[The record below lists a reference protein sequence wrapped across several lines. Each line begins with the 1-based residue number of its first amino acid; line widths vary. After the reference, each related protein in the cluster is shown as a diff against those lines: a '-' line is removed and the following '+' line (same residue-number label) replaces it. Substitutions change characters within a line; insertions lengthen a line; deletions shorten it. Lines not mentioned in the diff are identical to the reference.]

1 MTATPNEENP
11 LEQGTQPLDAVMEEM
26 KLSNHD
32 LVTAN
37 KDQLTHK
44 MVNKAR
50 KGRQLTKRS
59 QRKVIDAIN
68 ALKGEREAY
77 QLEDLFTYRGR

>member
-1 MTATPNEENP
+1 ME
-11 LEQGTQPLDAVMEEM
+11 LGTQPLDAVMEEM

-32 LVTAN
+32 LVTTT

>member
-1 MTATPNEENP
+1 MTSTPNEEDSRE
-11 LEQGTQPLDAVMEEM
+11 LGTQPLDAVMEEM

-32 LVTAN
+32 LVSAN
-37 KDQLTHK
+37 NDQLTHK
-44 MVNKAR
+44 TVNKAR

-68 ALKGEREAY
+68 AVKGEREAY

>member
-1 MTATPNEENP
+1 MSTKPNEENP
-11 LEQGTQPLDAVMEEM
+11 MELGIQPLDAVMEEM

-37 KDQLTHK
+37 AEQLTHK
-44 MVNKAR
+44 TVNKAR

-59 QRKVIDAIN
+59 QRKVIDAMN
-68 ALKGEREAY
+68 AVKGAREAY

>member
-1 MTATPNEENP
+1 MTTKPNEENP
-11 LEQGTQPLDAVMEEM
+11 MELGIQPLDTVMEEM

-32 LVTAN
+32 LVTATAE
-37 KDQLTHK
+37 QLTHK
-44 MVNKAR
+44 TVNKAR

-59 QRKVIDAIN
+59 QRKVIDAMN
-68 ALKGEREAY
+68 AMKGKREAY

>member
-1 MTATPNEENP
+1 MTAKPNEENP
-11 LEQGTQPLDAVMEEM
+11 MELGTQPLDAVMEEM

-32 LVTAN
+32 LVAVN

-44 MVNKAR
+44 TVNKAR

-59 QRKVIDAIN
+59 QRKVIDAMN
-68 ALKGEREAY
+68 RVKGEREAY

>member
-1 MTATPNEENP
+1 ME
-11 LEQGTQPLDAVMEEM
+11 LGTQPLDAVMEEM

-32 LVTAN
+32 LVAVN

-44 MVNKAR
+44 TVNKAR

-59 QRKVIDAIN
+59 QRKVIDAMN
-68 ALKGEREAY
+68 RVKGEREAY